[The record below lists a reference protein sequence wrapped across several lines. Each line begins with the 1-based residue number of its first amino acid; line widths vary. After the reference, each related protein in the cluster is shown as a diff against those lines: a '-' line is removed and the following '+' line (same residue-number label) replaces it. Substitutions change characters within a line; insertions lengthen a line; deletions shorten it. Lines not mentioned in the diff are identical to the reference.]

1 MEPKHD
7 KVKISENLRGNTII
21 EDRTEVLAP
30 LRLHASWPA
39 IIAGL
44 MSALAIVW
52 LLTLLGT
59 AIGASILDETDG
71 NVADE
76 GFGLGAIIW
85 MVFAGLAG
93 FFVGGL
99 VTGRLCGQDDDQAG
113 LLHGVAMWGT
123 ASMLVLLLSVWG
135 VSGLLQTG
143 ANIVAGTAGAAS
155 SVASA
160 IPAAAS
166 SAEGAMPN
174 QDETRM
180 LTGIGAT
187 VKRQIAEAVAADGD
201 AAITKEEAQRAMDQL
216 DSDAL
221 QQIGMA
227 YVEGDSDAAKDALAA
242 NTNLSRQQINQ
253 LSDTISK
260 EIDERVTK
268 YKEKIAAAAE
278 QASDYAQGALWTTF
292 VTAALALVASILG
305 SMVGCREA
313 VRLHT
318 VAAETHRVRLTR

>member
-1 MEPKHD
+1 MEPKRD
-7 KVKISENLRGNTII
+7 EARARENLRDNTVID
-21 EDRTEVLAP
+21 DRTELLAP

-59 AIGASILDETDG
+59 AIGASILDETDAD
-71 NVADE
+71 VSDE
-76 GFGLGAIIW
+76 GFSLGAIIW

-123 ASMLVLLLSVWG
+123 ASMLILLLSVWG
-135 VSGLLQTG
+135 VSGLLHTG
-143 ANIVAGTAGAAS
+143 ANLIAGTAGAAS

-160 IPAAAS
+160 IPAAARS
-166 SAEGAMPN
+166 TENAVPD
-174 QDETRM
+174 QDATRV

-187 VKRQIAEAVAADGD
+187 VKREIAEAVASDGD
-201 AAITKEEAQRAMDQL
+201 AAITQEEAQRAMDQL

-227 YVEGDSDAAKDALAA
+227 YVQGDTDAAKDSLAA
-242 NTNLSRQQINQ
+242 NTNLSGQQIDQ
-253 LSDTISK
+253 LSESISAK
-260 EIDERVTK
+260 VEERVNK
-268 YKEKIAAAAE
+268 YKEKLAAAAE

-305 SMVGCREA
+305 SMFGCREA

-318 VAAETHRVRLTR
+318 VATETHRVRLTR